1 MMARIRILPV
11 LIRSERYCIK
21 VDKTNIRIERDLS
34 VGNFS

>member
-1 MMARIRILPV
+1 MACIRIMPV
-11 LIRSERYCIK
+11 LIRSRRYSIK